1 MLIHIRMISMK
12 MDMRTGEILAVGGI
26 VFVSEDRAFI
36 FDSIKYFESGSFD
49 P

>member
-1 MLIHIRMISMK
+1 MVHVRMISME
-12 MDMRTGEILAVGGI
+12 MDMCTGEVLAIGGI

-36 FDSIKYFESGSFD
+36 FDSIKYFKSRSFD